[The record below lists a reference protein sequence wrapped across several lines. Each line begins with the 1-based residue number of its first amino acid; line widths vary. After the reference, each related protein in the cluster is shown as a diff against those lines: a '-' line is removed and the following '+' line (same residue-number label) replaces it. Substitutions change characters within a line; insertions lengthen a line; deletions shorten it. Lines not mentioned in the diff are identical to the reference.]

1 MVKWWIGETI
11 IYLLLLLL
19 CAQLIPEY
27 PFCPYYTD
35 TGEFE
40 MNYTGAHINGNPS
53 VVLSLDTDG
62 LDVDSLLQIYP
73 AVSVLD
79 SLTFW
84 AVIEREISEESN

>member
-1 MVKWWIGETI
+1 M
-11 IYLLLLLL
+11 L
-19 CAQLIPEY
+19 CAQLIPDH

-53 VVLSLDTDG
+53 VVLTLDTDE

-73 AVSVLD
+73 AVCVVD

-84 AVIEREISEESN
+84 NVIERENEPNNN